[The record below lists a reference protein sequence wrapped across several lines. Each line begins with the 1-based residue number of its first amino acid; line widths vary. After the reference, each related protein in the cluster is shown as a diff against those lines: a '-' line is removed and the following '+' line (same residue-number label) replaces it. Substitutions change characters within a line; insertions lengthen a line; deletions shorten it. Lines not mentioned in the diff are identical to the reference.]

1 MQYTKDRVLKLAYN
15 FKYRNKYKYVQNVE
29 NLYLKLVTIVGVS
42 VLIMDFC
49 IVKQFVNILSKI

>member
-29 NLYLKLVTIVGVS
+29 NLYLKLVAIVGVS
-42 VLIMDFC
+42 ALIMDFC
-49 IVKQFVNILSKI
+49 IVKQFVKIVCKM